1 MDTFQEKIKST
12 DYLQAVH
19 GLAKAYKITFEEMLE
34 RERKGF
40 AKIDSRRAEETAIAS
55 AKQKIRDQCVYFC
68 YQDVGEDIYKYT
80 DGETFHGWYRIVK
93 TDTCYEFTI
102 MDTDMQH
109 DSWKKRIA
117 EKHVTRFPLEV
128 AMGSG
133 SFKNVTPD
141 KINVK

>member
-1 MDTFQEKIKST
+1 MSVADSEYFE
-12 DYLQAVH
+12 AVRS
-19 GLAKAYKITFEEMLE
+19 LARAYGITFEEMLE
-34 RERKGF
+34 RENRAL
-40 AKIDSRRAEETAIAS
+40 AKNARFQVDGLEYIPDQ
-55 AKQKIRDQCVYFC
+55 QKIRDQCVYFC